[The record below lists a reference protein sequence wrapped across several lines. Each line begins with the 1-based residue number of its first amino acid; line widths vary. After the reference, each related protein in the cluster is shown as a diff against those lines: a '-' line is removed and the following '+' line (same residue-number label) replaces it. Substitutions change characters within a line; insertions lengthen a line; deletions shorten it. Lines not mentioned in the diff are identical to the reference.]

1 MHRLLDRIERRG
13 DLFTKDAFVFA
24 SRKGTGLERK
34 TARAAL
40 KRAVIAAQLDSPHP
54 TLHDRRHTHASMLI
68 GLDFNVVEVQ
78 HRLGQKAQAS
88 PSTSTPMSR
97 SSATHRRAK
106 SETNLAACLP
116 AAPTTCQSAKR
127 PPRNTDGVDAN
138 NAADFLRAGAVAVG
152 VVLPWM
158 TLTKDLV

>member
-78 HRLGQKAQAS
+78 HRLGHKS
-88 PSTSTPMSR
+88 PNITLDFYAHESKLRDTQ
-97 SSATHRRAK
+97 K
-106 SETNLAACLP
+106 SEIGNKLGRLLAG
-116 AAPTTCQSAKR
+116 R
-127 PPRNTDGVDAN
+127 
-138 NAADFLRAGAVAVG
+138 ADDMSVG
-152 VVLPWM
+152 EKTPS
-158 TLTKDLV
+158 